1 MFLVIVVIFPC
12 SIVLYMRKGTKIDP
26 HGAYFENYPSFYALL
41 HDTVNLNQLLYM
53 ISACVEFRSMRIS
66 REDEKELNSM
76 REYLSYMPKGK
87 ESSPQMIKVV
97 FLLAARME
105 NKQLS
110 INFYNEQQKIVRS
123 ALKILKSIADAGLSL
138 IHIQKSRRINLP
150 TFELIADLSRCLVTG
165 VPYPFEWINFVD
177 GLKDYKPY
185 KSLVTINQIKSK
197 VFTKEWEKRVG
208 AEEISKISAKLD
220 EFPEYELKVTSDEAI
235 YLGQQADFNIE
246 FNRKLKVETKFD
258 LNFVKDEY
266 VWVLGILDKKVF
278 LVKSIKANS
287 NMKETVPV
295 IVDKKLGFKTG
306 DNSITFLLKSDS
318 FIGVEA
324 LYTHNIS
331 VQGIKKTN

>member
-1 MFLVIVVIFPC
+1 
-12 SIVLYMRKGTKIDP
+12 
-26 HGAYFENYPSFYALL
+26 
-41 HDTVNLNQLLYM
+41 
-53 ISACVEFRSMRIS
+53 
-66 REDEKELNSM
+66 
-76 REYLSYMPKGK
+76 
-87 ESSPQMIKVV
+87 
-97 FLLAARME
+97 ME

-220 EFPEYELKVTSDEAI
+220 EFPEYELKVTSDETI

-258 LNFVKDEY
+258 LNFIKDEY